1 MAKHTVQILRYSQG
15 FLKHVFRHFSTN
27 ICINV
32 LNWSVNVVNATYQL
46 QEEQPTP
53 FDIELPAVTP
63 EDIQLLQKVVPELMS
78 ELNINDSLDT
88 STIVRDCLS
97 QSTLTKI
104 VDPHQNKTLEETLN
118 LRKQVLIDN
127 AQLTMSVVKREISR
141 DDIDEF
147 PFNEKISFQV
157 VSANDSL
164 SEDALPEPDFEP
176 ESLSSLTGDKSLVT
190 SSDSETM
197 FLSAELDLPKTPEC
211 KSPVSCKKLS
221 NFEKSNSSVSMSGKS
236 SSSPIDIQGSSVK
249 RNKKKH
255 GLCQSL
261 SPNYNSPKEE
271 KVSSLPISGGSH
283 LIVKNQE
290 LNSSLNSRSLS
301 EALKTVSIEQN
312 ITESSTKVKT
322 ISKEVKQ
329 LHSTLED
336 LKKSYQNEINTFS
349 TKFLQL
355 KETILE
361 NFSKEVNHMTDNEI
375 IENTSDQTDGT
386 ISEHSL
392 LMRFSQ
398 FKEVL
403 KKEKMNSNILSAFE
417 ELCYHIKSSIVKN
430 SLKNENNDDEV
441 CLVNITE
448 NNIDKDT
455 QTEAVSVNSES
466 SRTNKQIQTEPD
478 ALLTNYEKL
487 KTSFEKL
494 FIEKEKLQN
503 NLDEKDYQY
512 KTIINERNTLNL
524 KLKELQNST
533 DTLFRQQNE
542 SILDFTIKNTVLEKN
557 LSEKEKELSK
567 LQQQKEV
574 QNQKQKELETQNQ
587 TNFNLVF
594 NKIKKEKDKQI
605 NEITSKCEDLG
616 KKYEELKNENEELKK
631 EINLHKEKNEELLE
645 RVKSN
650 ETSNTDLLENLSN
663 LRKDRDSLQN
673 RNQELLN
680 DVEELN
686 NTITTTN
693 KEKLNVIQ
701 ELKTQYEKEL
711 EKEKKAILLQLEVE
725 KETQIENMQKSLF
738 GKTESLAGLAKS
750 MSIEYDY

>member
-1 MAKHTVQILRYSQG
+1 M
-15 FLKHVFRHFSTN
+15 
-27 ICINV
+27 
-32 LNWSVNVVNATYQL
+32 
-46 QEEQPTP
+46 
-53 FDIELPAVTP
+53 
-63 EDIQLLQKVVPELMS
+63 PELMS

-157 VSANDSL
+157 GSANDSL

-176 ESLSSLTGDKSLVT
+176 ESLSSLTGDKSLIS

-211 KSPVSCKKLS
+211 KSPGSFKKSS

-236 SSSPIDIQGSSVK
+236 SSAPINIQGSSVK
-249 RNKKKH
+249 NKKKH
-255 GLCQSL
+255 GLCQSF
-261 SPNYNSPKEE
+261 SPKYSSPKEE
-271 KVSSLPISGGSH
+271 KLSSLPISGGSH

-301 EALKTVSIEQN
+301 EALKTVIIEQN

-329 LHSTLED
+329 LHSTLQD

-361 NFSKEVNHMTDNEI
+361 NFSKELNHMTDNEI
-375 IENTSDQTDGT
+375 IENTIDQTDGT

-392 LMRFSQ
+392 LVRFSQ

-403 KKEKMNSNILSAFE
+403 KKEKMNSNVLSAFE
-417 ELCYHIKSSIVKN
+417 ELCYHIKNSIVKN
-430 SLKNENNDDEV
+430 SPKDENDDEV
-441 CLVNITE
+441 YLVNITE
-448 NNIDKDT
+448 NRINKDT
-455 QTEAVSVNSES
+455 QTESVSVNSES
-466 SRTNKQIQTEPD
+466 TRTNKQMQTEPD
-478 ALLTNYEKL
+478 ELLTNYEKL

-524 KLKELQNST
+524 KLKELQSST

-542 SILDFTIKNTVLEKN
+542 SILDFTIKNTVLEKS
-557 LSEKEKELSK
+557 LSEKENELSI

-605 NEITSKCEDLG
+605 NEITSKCGDLG
-616 KKYEELKNENEELKK
+616 KICEELKNENEELQK
-631 EINLHKEKNEELLE
+631 EINLHKEKNDELLE

-650 ETSNTDLLENLSN
+650 EASNTDLLENLSD
-663 LRKDRDSLQN
+663 LRKDRDNLQN

-680 DVEELN
+680 DVEEFN
-686 NTITTTN
+686 NTITTIN

-701 ELKTQYEKEL
+701 ELKSQYEKEL

-725 KETQIENMQKSLF
+725 KEAQLENMQKSLF

-750 MSIEYDY
+750 MSIEYDYFFEIF

>member
-1 MAKHTVQILRYSQG
+1 MP
-15 FLKHVFRHFSTN
+15 
-27 ICINV
+27 
-32 LNWSVNVVNATYQL
+32 YQL

-157 VSANDSL
+157 GSANDLL

-176 ESLSSLTGDKSLVT
+176 ESLSSLTGDKSLIT

-211 KSPVSCKKLS
+211 KSPVPCKKS
-221 NFEKSNSSVSMSGKS
+221 SKFEKSNSSVSMSGKS

-255 GLCQSL
+255 GLCQSF
-261 SPNYNSPKEE
+261 SPKYNSPKEE

-283 LIVKNQE
+283 VIMKNQE

-361 NFSKEVNHMTDNEI
+361 NFSKEVNDMTGNEV
-375 IENTSDQTDGT
+375 IENTNDRTDGT
-386 ISEHSL
+386 VSEHSL
-392 LMRFSQ
+392 LLKFSQ

-403 KKEKMNSNILSAFE
+403 KKEKMNSNILSSFE
-417 ELCYHIKSSIVKN
+417 ELCYHIKNNIGKN
-430 SLKNENNDDEV
+430 SPKIENNNEE

-448 NNIDKDT
+448 NSIDKVT
-455 QTEAVSVNSES
+455 QTESCSVNNES
-466 SRTNKQIQTEPD
+466 SRANKQIQTEPD
-478 ALLTNYEKL
+478 ELLKNYEKL

-542 SILDFTIKNTVLEKN
+542 SILDFTIKNTVLEKS
-557 LSEKEKELSK
+557 LSEKEKELSI

-605 NEITSKCEDLG
+605 NEITTKCEGLE
-616 KKYEELKNENEELKK
+616 KKCEELKNENEELQK

-645 RVKSN
+645 RAKSN
-650 ETSNTDLLENLSN
+650 ETSNTGLLENLSN

-673 RNQELLN
+673 KNQELLN

-686 NTITTTN
+686 NTITTIN

>member
-1 MAKHTVQILRYSQG
+1 M
-15 FLKHVFRHFSTN
+15 
-27 ICINV
+27 
-32 LNWSVNVVNATYQL
+32 
-46 QEEQPTP
+46 
-53 FDIELPAVTP
+53 
-63 EDIQLLQKVVPELMS
+63 LQKVVPELMS

-157 VSANDSL
+157 GSANDSL

-176 ESLSSLTGDKSLVT
+176 ESLSSLTGDKSLIS

-211 KSPVSCKKLS
+211 KSPGSFKKSS

-236 SSSPIDIQGSSVK
+236 SSSPINIQGSSVK

-255 GLCQSL
+255 GLCQSF
-261 SPNYNSPKEE
+261 SPKYNSPKEE

-283 LIVKNQE
+283 LIVKNEE

-301 EALKTVSIEQN
+301 EALKTVIIEQN

-329 LHSTLED
+329 LHSTLQD

-361 NFSKEVNHMTDNEI
+361 NFSKELNHMTDNEI
-375 IENTSDQTDGT
+375 IENTIDQTDGT
-386 ISEHSL
+386 IFEHSL
-392 LMRFSQ
+392 LVRFSQ

-403 KKEKMNSNILSAFE
+403 KKEKMNSNVLSAFE
-417 ELCYHIKSSIVKN
+417 ELCYHIKNSIVKN
-430 SLKNENNDDEV
+430 SPKDENDDEV
-441 CLVNITE
+441 NLVNITE
-448 NNIDKDT
+448 NRINKDT
-455 QTEAVSVNSES
+455 QTESVSVNSES
-466 SRTNKQIQTEPD
+466 TRTNKQMQTEPD
-478 ALLTNYEKL
+478 ELLTNYEKL

-512 KTIINERNTLNL
+512 KTII
-524 KLKELQNST
+524 
-533 DTLFRQQNE
+533 
-542 SILDFTIKNTVLEKN
+542 
-557 LSEKEKELSK
+557 
-567 LQQQKEV
+567 
-574 QNQKQKELETQNQ
+574 
-587 TNFNLVF
+587 
-594 NKIKKEKDKQI
+594 
-605 NEITSKCEDLG
+605 
-616 KKYEELKNENEELKK
+616 
-631 EINLHKEKNEELLE
+631 
-645 RVKSN
+645 
-650 ETSNTDLLENLSN
+650 
-663 LRKDRDSLQN
+663 
-673 RNQELLN
+673 
-680 DVEELN
+680 
-686 NTITTTN
+686 
-693 KEKLNVIQ
+693 
-701 ELKTQYEKEL
+701 
-711 EKEKKAILLQLEVE
+711 
-725 KETQIENMQKSLF
+725 
-738 GKTESLAGLAKS
+738 
-750 MSIEYDY
+750 

>member
-1 MAKHTVQILRYSQG
+1 M
-15 FLKHVFRHFSTN
+15 
-27 ICINV
+27 
-32 LNWSVNVVNATYQL
+32 
-46 QEEQPTP
+46 
-53 FDIELPAVTP
+53 
-63 EDIQLLQKVVPELMS
+63 LQKVVPELMS

-157 VSANDSL
+157 GSANDSL

-176 ESLSSLTGDKSLVT
+176 ESLSSLTGDKSLIS

-197 FLSAELDLPKTPEC
+197 FLSAELDLPKTLEC
-211 KSPVSCKKLS
+211 KSPGSFKKSS

-236 SSSPIDIQGSSVK
+236 SSSPINIQGSSVK
-249 RNKKKH
+249 NKKKH
-255 GLCQSL
+255 GLCQSF
-261 SPNYNSPKEE
+261 SPKYNSPKEE

-361 NFSKEVNHMTDNEI
+361 NFSKELNHMTDNEI
-375 IENTSDQTDGT
+375 IENTIDQTDGT
-386 ISEHSL
+386 IFEHSL
-392 LMRFSQ
+392 LVRFSQ

-403 KKEKMNSNILSAFE
+403 KKEKMNSNVLSAFE
-417 ELCYHIKSSIVKN
+417 ELCYHIKNSIVK
-430 SLKNENNDDEV
+430 SSPKDENDDEV
-441 CLVNITE
+441 YLVNITE
-448 NNIDKDT
+448 NRINKDT
-455 QTEAVSVNSES
+455 QTESVSVNSES
-466 SRTNKQIQTEPD
+466 TRTNKQMQTEPD
-478 ALLTNYEKL
+478 ELLTNYEKL

-542 SILDFTIKNTVLEKN
+542 SILDFTIKNTVLEKS
-557 LSEKEKELSK
+557 LSEKEKELSI

-587 TNFNLVF
+587 TSFNLVF

-605 NEITSKCEDLG
+605 NEITSKCGDLG
-616 KKYEELKNENEELKK
+616 KICEELKNENEELQK
-631 EINLHKEKNEELLE
+631 EINLHKEKNDELLE

-650 ETSNTDLLENLSN
+650 EVSNTDLLENLSN
-663 LRKDRDSLQN
+663 LRKDRDSLRN

-686 NTITTTN
+686 NTITTIN

-701 ELKTQYEKEL
+701 ELKSQYEKEL

-725 KETQIENMQKSLF
+725 KEAQLENMQKSLF

-750 MSIEYDY
+750 MSIEYDYFFEIF

>member
-1 MAKHTVQILRYSQG
+1 M
-15 FLKHVFRHFSTN
+15 
-27 ICINV
+27 
-32 LNWSVNVVNATYQL
+32 
-46 QEEQPTP
+46 
-53 FDIELPAVTP
+53 
-63 EDIQLLQKVVPELMS
+63 PELMS

-157 VSANDSL
+157 GSANDSL
-164 SEDALPEPDFEP
+164 SEDASPEPDFEP
-176 ESLSSLTGDKSLVT
+176 ESLSSLTGDKSLIS

-211 KSPVSCKKLS
+211 KSPASFKKSS

-236 SSSPIDIQGSSVK
+236 SSSPINIQGSSVK

-255 GLCQSL
+255 GLCQSF
-261 SPNYNSPKEE
+261 SPKYNSPKEE

-283 LIVKNQE
+283 LIVKNEE

-361 NFSKEVNHMTDNEI
+361 NFSKELNHITDNEI
-375 IENTSDQTDGT
+375 IENTIDQTDGT
-386 ISEHSL
+386 IFEHSL
-392 LMRFSQ
+392 LVRFSQ

-403 KKEKMNSNILSAFE
+403 KKEKMNSNVLSAFE
-417 ELCYHIKSSIVKN
+417 ELCYHIKNSIVKN
-430 SLKNENNDDEV
+430 SPKDENDDEV
-441 CLVNITE
+441 NLVNITE
-448 NNIDKDT
+448 NRINKDT
-455 QTEAVSVNSES
+455 QTESVSVNSES
-466 SRTNKQIQTEPD
+466 TRTNKQMQTEPD
-478 ALLTNYEKL
+478 ELLTNYEKL

-512 KTIINERNTLNL
+512 KTINERNTLNL

-542 SILDFTIKNTVLEKN
+542 SILDFTIKNTVLEKS
-557 LSEKEKELSK
+557 LSEKEKELSI

-605 NEITSKCEDLG
+605 NEITSKCGDLG
-616 KKYEELKNENEELKK
+616 KICEELKNENEELQK
-631 EINLHKEKNEELLE
+631 EINLHKEKNDELLE

-650 ETSNTDLLENLSN
+650 EVSNTDLLENLSN
-663 LRKDRDSLQN
+663 LRKDRDSLRN

-686 NTITTTN
+686 NTITTIN

-701 ELKTQYEKEL
+701 ELKSQYEKEL

-725 KETQIENMQKSLF
+725 KEAQLENMQKSLF

-750 MSIEYDY
+750 MSIEYDYFFEIF

>member
-1 MAKHTVQILRYSQG
+1 M
-15 FLKHVFRHFSTN
+15 
-27 ICINV
+27 
-32 LNWSVNVVNATYQL
+32 
-46 QEEQPTP
+46 
-53 FDIELPAVTP
+53 
-63 EDIQLLQKVVPELMS
+63 LQKVVPELMS

-157 VSANDSL
+157 GSANDSL
-164 SEDALPEPDFEP
+164 SEDASPEPDFEP
-176 ESLSSLTGDKSLVT
+176 ESLSSLTGDKSLIS

-211 KSPVSCKKLS
+211 KSPASFKKSS

-236 SSSPIDIQGSSVK
+236 NSSPINIQGSSVK

-255 GLCQSL
+255 GLCQSF
-261 SPNYNSPKEE
+261 SPKYNSPKEE

-283 LIVKNQE
+283 LIVKNEE

-361 NFSKEVNHMTDNEI
+361 NFSKELNHMTDNEI
-375 IENTSDQTDGT
+375 IENTIDQTDGT
-386 ISEHSL
+386 IFEHSL
-392 LMRFSQ
+392 LVRFSQ

-403 KKEKMNSNILSAFE
+403 KKEKMNSNVLSAFE
-417 ELCYHIKSSIVKN
+417 ELCYHIKNSIVK
-430 SLKNENNDDEV
+430 SSPKDENDDEV
-441 CLVNITE
+441 YLVNITE
-448 NNIDKDT
+448 NRINKDT
-455 QTEAVSVNSES
+455 QTESVSVNSES
-466 SRTNKQIQTEPD
+466 TRTNKQMQTEPD
-478 ALLTNYEKL
+478 ELLTNYEKL

-524 KLKELQNST
+524 KLKELQSST

-542 SILDFTIKNTVLEKN
+542 SILDFTIKNTVLEKS
-557 LSEKEKELSK
+557 LSEKEKELSI

-605 NEITSKCEDLG
+605 NEITSKCGDLG
-616 KKYEELKNENEELKK
+616 KICEELKNENEELQK
-631 EINLHKEKNEELLE
+631 EINLHKEKNDELLE

-650 ETSNTDLLENLSN
+650 EASNTDLLENLSD

-686 NTITTTN
+686 NTITTIN

-701 ELKTQYEKEL
+701 ELKSQYEKEL

-725 KETQIENMQKSLF
+725 KEAQLENMQKSLF

-750 MSIEYDY
+750 MSIEYDYFF

>member
-1 MAKHTVQILRYSQG
+1 M
-15 FLKHVFRHFSTN
+15 
-27 ICINV
+27 
-32 LNWSVNVVNATYQL
+32 
-46 QEEQPTP
+46 
-53 FDIELPAVTP
+53 
-63 EDIQLLQKVVPELMS
+63 LQKVVPELMS

-157 VSANDSL
+157 GSANDSL
-164 SEDALPEPDFEP
+164 SEDASPEPDFEP
-176 ESLSSLTGDKSLVT
+176 ESLSSLTGDKSLIS

-197 FLSAELDLPKTPEC
+197 FLSAELDFPKTPEC
-211 KSPVSCKKLS
+211 KSPASFKKSS

-236 SSSPIDIQGSSVK
+236 SSSPINIQGSSVK

-255 GLCQSL
+255 GLCQSF
-261 SPNYNSPKEE
+261 SPKYNSPKEE

-283 LIVKNQE
+283 LIVKNEE

-361 NFSKEVNHMTDNEI
+361 NFSKELNHMTDNEI
-375 IENTSDQTDGT
+375 IENTIDQTDGT
-386 ISEHSL
+386 IFEHSL
-392 LMRFSQ
+392 LVRFSQ

-403 KKEKMNSNILSAFE
+403 KKEKMNSNVLSAFE
-417 ELCYHIKSSIVKN
+417 ELCYHIKNSIVKN
-430 SLKNENNDDEV
+430 SPKDENDDEV
-441 CLVNITE
+441 NLVNITE
-448 NNIDKDT
+448 NRINKDT
-455 QTEAVSVNSES
+455 QTESVSVNSES
-466 SRTNKQIQTEPD
+466 TRTNKQMQTEPD
-478 ALLTNYEKL
+478 ELLTNYEKL

-542 SILDFTIKNTVLEKN
+542 SILDFTIKNTVLEKS
-557 LSEKEKELSK
+557 LSEKEKELSI

-605 NEITSKCEDLG
+605 NEITSKCGDLG
-616 KKYEELKNENEELKK
+616 KICEELKNENEELQK
-631 EINLHKEKNEELLE
+631 EINLHKEKNDELLE

-650 ETSNTDLLENLSN
+650 EVSNTDLLENLSN
-663 LRKDRDSLQN
+663 LRKDRDSLRN

-686 NTITTTN
+686 NTITTIN

-701 ELKTQYEKEL
+701 ELKSQYEKEL

-725 KETQIENMQKSLF
+725 KEAQLENMQKSLF

-750 MSIEYDY
+750 MSIEYDYFFEIF

>member
-1 MAKHTVQILRYSQG
+1 M
-15 FLKHVFRHFSTN
+15 
-27 ICINV
+27 
-32 LNWSVNVVNATYQL
+32 
-46 QEEQPTP
+46 
-53 FDIELPAVTP
+53 
-63 EDIQLLQKVVPELMS
+63 PELMS

-127 AQLTMSVVKREISR
+127 AQLTVSVVKREISR
-141 DDIDEF
+141 NDIDEF

-157 VSANDSL
+157 GSANDSL

-176 ESLSSLTGDKSLVT
+176 ESLSSLTGDKSLIS

-211 KSPVSCKKLS
+211 KSPGSFKKSS

-236 SSSPIDIQGSSVK
+236 SSSPINIRGSSVK
-249 RNKKKH
+249 NKKKH
-255 GLCQSL
+255 GLCQSF
-261 SPNYNSPKEE
+261 SPKYNSPKEE
-271 KVSSLPISGGSH
+271 KLSSLPISGGSH

-329 LHSTLED
+329 LHSTLQD

-361 NFSKEVNHMTDNEI
+361 NFSKELNHMTDNEI
-375 IENTSDQTDGT
+375 IENTIDQTDGT

-392 LMRFSQ
+392 LVRFSQ

-403 KKEKMNSNILSAFE
+403 KKEKMNSNVLSAFE
-417 ELCYHIKSSIVKN
+417 ELCYHIKNSIVKN
-430 SLKNENNDDEV
+430 SPKDENDDEV
-441 CLVNITE
+441 YLVNITE
-448 NNIDKDT
+448 NRINKDT
-455 QTEAVSVNSES
+455 QTESVSVNSES
-466 SRTNKQIQTEPD
+466 TRTNKQMQTEPD
-478 ALLTNYEKL
+478 ELLTNYEKL

-524 KLKELQNST
+524 KLKELQSST

-542 SILDFTIKNTVLEKN
+542 SILDFTIKNTVLEKS
-557 LSEKEKELSK
+557 LSEKEKELSI

-605 NEITSKCEDLG
+605 NEITSKCGDLG
-616 KKYEELKNENEELKK
+616 KICEELKNENEEQQK
-631 EINLHKEKNEELLE
+631 EINLHKEKNDELLE

-650 ETSNTDLLENLSN
+650 EASNTDLLENLSD
-663 LRKDRDSLQN
+663 LRKDRDNLQN

-686 NTITTTN
+686 NTITTIN

-701 ELKTQYEKEL
+701 ELKSQYEKEL

-725 KETQIENMQKSLF
+725 KEAQLENMQKSLF

-750 MSIEYDY
+750 MSIEYDYFFEFF